1 LGDGGCGWCALR
13 PGEVRIIGGQ
23 WKRSKLSVPDL
34 PGLRPTPDRVRETL
48 FNWLGA
54 ELEGWVCVDVFAGT
68 GVLGLECASRGAQR
82 VHLFETQ
89 AKLCENM
96 SRMVEKFH
104 ASQVQVKKG
113 DGVSALRVMP
123 SQSVDLVLID
133 PPFELDLWSSAL
145 SASVGPLKPLGLIY
159 LESPKP
165 WDNEAL
171 LGLGLEIY
179 KTMKAGTVHAHL
191 IVKKSS

>member
-1 LGDGGCGWCALR
+1 LR

-48 FNWLGA
+48 FYWLGS

-68 GVLGLECASRGAQR
+68 GVLGLECASRGAQT

-89 AKLCENM
+89 AKLVENM

-104 ASQVQVKKG
+104 ANQVLVKKG
-113 DGVSALRVMP
+113 DGVSLLKGMP
-123 SQSVDLVLID
+123 IASVDLVLID
-133 PPFELDLWSSAL
+133 PPFELDLWMSAL
-145 SASVGPLKPLGLIY
+145 SASVGPLKPGGLVH

-165 WDNEAL
+165 WDNDAL
-171 LGLGLEIY
+171 KDLGLEIY

-191 IVKKSS
+191 IVKNTS

>member
-1 LGDGGCGWCALR
+1 M
-13 PGEVRIIGGQ
+13 
-23 WKRSKLSVPDL
+23 
-34 PGLRPTPDRVRETL
+34 
-48 FNWLGA
+48 
-54 ELEGWVCVDVFAGT
+54 
-68 GVLGLECASRGAQR
+68 

-96 SRMVEKFH
+96 SRQVEKFH
-104 ASQVQVKKG
+104 ASQVRVKKG

-123 SQSVDLVLID
+123 SHSIDLILID

-145 SASVGPLKPLGLIY
+145 SASVGPLKPEGLIY

-171 LGLGLEIY
+171 QDLGLEVH

>member
-1 LGDGGCGWCALR
+1 MR

-68 GVLGLECASRGAQR
+68 GVLGLECASRGAQM

-96 SRMVEKFH
+96 SRQVEKFH
-104 ASQVQVKKG
+104 ASQVRVKKG

-123 SQSVDLVLID
+123 SHSIDLILID

-145 SASVGPLKPLGLIY
+145 SASVGPLKPEGLIY

-171 LGLGLEIY
+171 QDLGLEVH

-191 IVKKSS
+191 IVKKSF